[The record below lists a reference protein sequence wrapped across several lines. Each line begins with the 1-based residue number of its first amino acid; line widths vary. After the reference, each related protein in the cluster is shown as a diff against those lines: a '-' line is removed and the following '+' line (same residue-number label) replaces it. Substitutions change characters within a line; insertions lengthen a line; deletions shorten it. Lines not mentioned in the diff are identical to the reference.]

1 MTTCGTGAARQR
13 GGHNAANRPKSSKN
27 TNTLTHTKHKH
38 TSFTHTHSSST
49 LTASDGGGSAV
60 GVDSGLSE
68 RGRCECVCL
77 SLSIHLYTCV
87 CVSARVRFQRRVAFS
102 ALLLFCCYYAVVAV
116 PLQYSRKVYAQC
128 IHGSAGTADVFCGI
142 YIWYALCQSRF
153 VLCMYVYIHAYTPR
167 NIQRVR
173 HRKREGVR
181 KKYKPKTYGAH
192 TIIHTHTNVCVYA
205 CVHMLFRC
213 KHHCCCCC
221 YCYCCCCT
229 CFILFNSTTN
239 TRKKR

>member
-1 MTTCGTGAARQR
+1 MTVAAALLAST
-13 GGHNAANRPKSSKN
+13 AASVNEDVVNVS
-27 TNTLTHTKHKH
+27 
-38 TSFTHTHSSST
+38 
-49 LTASDGGGSAV
+49 V
-60 GVDSGLSE
+60 WV
-68 RGRCECVCL
+68 
-77 SLSIHLYTCV
+77 SLYIYIRV
-87 CVSARVRFQRRVAFS
+87 CVWVRAYVFSVALPFLLCCSSAATT
-102 ALLLFCCYYAVVAV
+102 LLLLCR
-116 PLQYSRKVYAQC
+116 YSTVEKYMRSVYTAKLAQQM
-128 IHGSAGTADVFCGI
+128 FCGI

-192 TIIHTHTNVCVYA
+192 TIIHTHTNLCVYA